1 MNKSNLLRLLAES
14 GYNLG
19 YGAKKHFATLDLIEK
34 APGWLG
40 FFALVVGICALFI
53 PPLATNE
60 VSAVMIIFGVMSL
73 YITSYDSKKEAYDKA
88 GVHLTRVYND
98 MRTLYYEVKSLP
110 ENTNFTA
117 YVERHKS
124 LYESAFEHAVS
135 KQIFLSDWYAHYKF
149 FWQQQIEWIEEQKH
163 FTLLRDKLPLTFSL
177 TVLGSTVFS
186 AAYWFAN
193 YVVPFIKICVK

>member
-1 MNKSNLLRLLAES
+1 MNKSNLLKLLAES

-40 FFALVVGICALFI
+40 FFALVVGVYALFI

-60 VSAVMIIFGVMSL
+60 VSAVMIVFGVMSL
-73 YITSYDSKKEAYDKA
+73 YITNYDSKKEDYDKA

-110 ENTNFTA
+110 EETDFSA
-117 YVERHKS
+117 HVGRHKS
-124 LYESAFEHAVS
+124 LYDSAFEHAVS

-149 FWQQQIEWIEEQKH
+149 FWQQQIEWIDEQKH
-163 FTLLRDKLPLTFSL
+163 FSLLRDKLPLTFSAAVVVSL
-177 TVLGSTVFS
+177 VLAVV
-186 AAYWFAN
+186 Y

>member
-1 MNKSNLLRLLAES
+1 MNKSNLLKLLAES

-40 FFALVVGICALFI
+40 FFALVVGVYALFI

-73 YITSYDSKKEAYDKA
+73 YITNYDSKKEAYDKA

-98 MRTLYYEVKSLP
+98 MRALYYEVKSLP
-110 ENTNFTA
+110 EDTDFTA
-117 YVERHKS
+117 HVERHKS
-124 LYESAFEHAVS
+124 LYDSAFEHAVS
-135 KQIFLSDWYAHYKF
+135 KQMFLSDWYAHYKF
-149 FWQQQIEWIEEQKH
+149 FWQQQTEWIDEQKH
-163 FTLLRDKLPLTFSL
+163 FSLLRDKLPLTFS
-177 TVLGSTVFS
+177 VAVVGSVVFI
-186 AAYWFAN
+186 AVY
-193 YVVPFIKICVK
+193 YVIPFIKLCAK

>member
-1 MNKSNLLRLLAES
+1 MNKSNLLKLLAES

-40 FFALVVGICALFI
+40 FFALVVGVYALFI

-60 VSAVMIIFGVMSL
+60 VSAVMIVFGVISL
-73 YITSYDSKKEAYDKA
+73 YITNYDSKKEDYDKA

-110 ENTNFTA
+110 EETDFTT
-117 YVERHKS
+117 YVDRHKA
-124 LYESAFEHAVS
+124 LYDIAFDHAVS
-135 KQIFLSDWYAHYKF
+135 KQMFLSDWYAHYKF
-149 FWQQQIEWIEEQKH
+149 FWQQQIEWIDEQKH
-163 FTLLRDKLPLTFSL
+163 FT
-177 TVLGSTVFS
+177 
-186 AAYWFAN
+186 YFATS
-193 YVVPFIKICVK
+193 FR